1 MKDPEGFSK
10 WMEEGVVEGVNELGC
25 EKCLI
30 AFITPDGD
38 VMTGTWEMERGDLQ
52 NVANAL
58 QDVII
63 DRLVRANLDMWLERL
78 EEDRAAADEESE
90 DAERE

>member
-1 MKDPEGFSK
+1 MKDLEGFSA
-10 WMEEGVVEGVNELGC
+10 WMEEGLAEGVNELGC

-30 AFITPDGD
+30 AFITPAGD
-38 VMTGTWEMERGDLQ
+38 VMTGTWGMERGDLQ
-52 NVANAL
+52 SVANAI
-58 QDVII
+58 QDDII

-78 EEDRAAADEESE
+78 EEDRAAEEGSE

>member
-1 MKDPEGFSK
+1 
-10 WMEEGVVEGVNELGC
+10 MEEGLAEGVNELGC

-30 AFITPDGD
+30 AFITPTGD
-38 VMTGTWEMERGDLQ
+38 VMTGTWGMERGDLQ
-52 NVANAL
+52 NVMNAI
-58 QDVII
+58 QDDII

-78 EEDRAAADEESE
+78 EEDRAAEENSE

>member
-1 MKDPEGFSK
+1 MKDLEGFSK
-10 WMEEGVVEGVNELGC
+10 WMEEGFAEGVNELGC

-30 AFITPDGD
+30 AFITPTGD

-78 EEDRAAADEESE
+78 EEDRAAEEDSE